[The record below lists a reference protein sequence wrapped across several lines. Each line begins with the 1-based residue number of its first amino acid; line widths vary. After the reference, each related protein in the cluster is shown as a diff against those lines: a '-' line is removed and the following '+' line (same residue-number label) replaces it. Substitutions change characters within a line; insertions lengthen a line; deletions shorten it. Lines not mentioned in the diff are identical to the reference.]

1 MVKKSQEVFEG
12 TTVILLGKKK
22 KYISHTKETKDSYI
36 IWYIANGASEET
48 LCLVLYSTF

>member
-22 KYISHTKETKDSYI
+22 YISHIKETKDSYI
-36 IWYIANGASEET
+36 IWYIANGASKET